1 MPGIALLKNHVQEY
15 PWGSRTFISQLL
27 GQPSPTDK
35 PQAELWMGT
44 HAGGPSMV
52 YLDGDWSALTDVIE
66 KAPSGVLGKSTAA
79 KFSNQ
84 LPFLFKV
91 LAASKPLS
99 IQAHPDR
106 LLALKGFEKENGQG
120 IALNAP
126 HRNYK
131 DPFHKPE
138 LLCALTPFWALKGFR
153 RAGEI
158 LSLFERIG
166 FSQPEIATLRNDDN
180 DALRDFFTSLFAM
193 TKEKQ
198 RRFVSGFIAAA
209 KPHASRDPIFEWVL
223 RLHRE
228 FPFDVGVLGPVLL
241 NLMDLQPGDAIS
253 IAAGEL
259 HSYLEGAGIELMAN
273 SDNVL
278 RGGLTEK
285 HVDWVELIK
294 ILNFRPSESS
304 ILRPEAQGFTE
315 WIYPTD
321 AEEFL
326 LSRIFLESEALYESP
341 PQRSVQILIC
351 VQGDVELT
359 DLGTGETLHL
369 FCGSS
374 ILVPASVKAYSMTGA
389 GIFYKAAVPPAGST
403 RSHAS

>member
-1 MPGIALLKNHVQEY
+1 
-15 PWGSRTFISQLL
+15 
-27 GQPSPTDK
+27 
-35 PQAELWMGT
+35 
-44 HAGGPSMV
+44 MV
-52 YLDGDWSALTDVIE
+52 YSDGDWSALTDVIE
-66 KAPSGVLGKSTAA
+66 KAPSGVLGESTAA
-79 KFSNQ
+79 KFSNR

-106 LLALKGFEKENGQG
+106 TQALKGFEKENGRG

-126 HRNYK
+126 NRNYK

-138 LLCALTPFWALKGFR
+138 LLCALTSFWALKGFR

-166 FSQPEIATLRNDDN
+166 FSEPGMATLRNDDH
-180 DALRDFFTSLFAM
+180 DALRDFFSSLLAM
-193 TKEKQ
+193 TREEQ
-198 RRFVSGFIAAA
+198 GRFVSRFIAAA
-209 KPHASRDPIFEWVL
+209 ESHASRDPVFEWVL

-228 FPFDVGVLGPVLL
+228 FPFDVGVLAPVLL
-241 NLMDLQPGDAIS
+241 NLMNLQPGEAIS

-285 HVDWVELIK
+285 HVDRGELIK
-294 ILNFRPSESS
+294 ILDFRPSESR
-304 ILRPEAQGFTE
+304 ILHPQPQGFTE

-326 LSRIFLESEALYESP
+326 LSRIFLERGALYESP

-351 VQGDVELT
+351 VRGDVELT
-359 DLGTGETLHL
+359 DLGTGDALRM

-374 ILVPASVKAYSMTGA
+374 VLVPASVKAYSMRGP
-389 GIFYKAAVPPAGST
+389 GILYKAAVPPAGSP
-403 RSHAS
+403 RSHGS